1 MNLDEKIINA
11 LKDLDY
17 KEATEIQKKAIP
29 VALKK
34 RDILAAAQSGTGK
47 TAAFLLPILTELLA
61 NKQANK
67 PILRALILVP
77 TRELATQ
84 ISISSGWKYNM
95 KSLTYY
101 QHASIKPNDTGG
113 YVDIEEKT
121 YNEIE
126 ERMEALLAKGTQF
139 GGMDFLSEVEKE
151 ELKVLSE
158 AAYDWECE
166 VDPHPW
172 RVKPSLIAAI
182 KVAFRQKGYKQ
193 KEAAKAIGVST
204 TALSDIL
211 HGRRA
216 INFDVARNIYHNL
229 GVPANV
235 VLG

>member
-1 MNLDEKIINA
+1 MIIKDEK
-11 LKDLDY
+11 K
-17 KEATEIQKKAIP
+17 
-29 VALKK
+29 
-34 RDILAAAQSGTGK
+34 
-47 TAAFLLPILTELLA
+47 
-61 NKQANK
+61 
-67 PILRALILVP
+67 
-77 TRELATQ
+77 
-84 ISISSGWKYNM
+84 
-95 KSLTYY
+95 
-101 QHASIKPNDTGG
+101 
-113 YVDIEEKT
+113 

-126 ERMEALLAKGTQF
+126 ERMEALLAKGTQL
-139 GGMDFLSEVEKE
+139 GGMDFLSEVEKG

-216 INFDVARNIYHNL
+216 INFEVARNIYHNL

-235 VLG
+235 VLGKTNDKGLYATMKRWRIDPCSNCTFLIYLYAFSRNNEKLTSLRYSSLL

>member
-1 MNLDEKIINA
+1 MTI
-11 LKDLDY
+11 KD
-17 KEATEIQKKAIP
+17 
-29 VALKK
+29 
-34 RDILAAAQSGTGK
+34 
-47 TAAFLLPILTELLA
+47 
-61 NKQANK
+61 
-67 PILRALILVP
+67 
-77 TRELATQ
+77 
-84 ISISSGWKYNM
+84 
-95 KSLTYY
+95 
-101 QHASIKPNDTGG
+101 
-113 YVDIEEKT
+113 EKT

-126 ERMEALLAKGTQF
+126 ERMEALLAKGTQL

-151 ELKVLSE
+151 ELKILSE
-158 AAYDWECE
+158 AAYDWECG
-166 VDPHPW
+166 
-172 RVKPSLIAAI
+172 VKPSLIAAI

>member
-1 MNLDEKIINA
+1 M
-11 LKDLDY
+11 
-17 KEATEIQKKAIP
+17 
-29 VALKK
+29 
-34 RDILAAAQSGTGK
+34 LASAW
-47 TAAFLLPILTELLA
+47 LLGIA
-61 NKQANK
+61 NPQ
-67 PILRALILVP
+67 
-77 TRELATQ
+77 
-84 ISISSGWKYNM
+84 
-95 KSLTYY
+95 
-101 QHASIKPNDTGG
+101 SIKRLGHFLTADCKSAGTPNGG
-113 YVDIEEKT
+113 RAYPAQ
-121 YNEIE
+121 
-126 ERMEALLAKGTQF
+126 RMGISGVTEALLAKGTQL

-166 VDPHPW
+166 VNPHPW

-235 VLG
+235 VLA

>member
-1 MNLDEKIINA
+1 MKILKFKL
-11 LKDLDY
+11 LKDFARKHPDAADALMRWAEY
-17 KEATEIQKKAIP
+17 VEKTEWKSHA
-29 VALKK
+29 
-34 RDILAAAQSGTGK
+34 
-47 TAAFLLPILTELLA
+47 EL
-61 NKQANK
+61 KQAFPSADYVGNDRYVFNISGNK
-67 PILRALILVP
+67 FRLV
-77 TRELATQ
+77 TIVVFFQGFLHIRFVGT
-84 ISISSGWKYNM
+84 
-95 KSLTYY
+95 
-101 QHASIKPNDTGG
+101 HAEYDKIK
-113 YVDIEEKT
+113 DIKNIITMTIKDEKT

-126 ERMEALLAKGTQF
+126 ERMETLLAKGTQL

>member
-1 MNLDEKIINA
+1 M
-11 LKDLDY
+11 
-17 KEATEIQKKAIP
+17 
-29 VALKK
+29 
-34 RDILAAAQSGTGK
+34 
-47 TAAFLLPILTELLA
+47 
-61 NKQANK
+61 
-67 PILRALILVP
+67 
-77 TRELATQ
+77 LATAWRLGITYPQ
-84 ISISSGWKYNM
+84 SIKWLGHFLTADCKSAGTPNGGQRYPALGVDVLKYANNYIFPPKNFSISRTFRYFCSKKENM
-95 KSLTYY
+95 KIL
-101 QHASIKPNDTGG
+101 KFKD
-113 YVDIEEKT
+113 EKT

-126 ERMEALLAKGTQF
+126 ERMEALLAKGTQL

-235 VLG
+235 VLA